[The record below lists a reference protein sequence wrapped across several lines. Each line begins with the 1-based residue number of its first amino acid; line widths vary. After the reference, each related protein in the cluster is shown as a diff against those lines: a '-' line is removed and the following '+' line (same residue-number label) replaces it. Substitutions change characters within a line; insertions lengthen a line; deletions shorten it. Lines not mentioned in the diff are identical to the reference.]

1 MTDLTASNPR
11 EPNADEADGDPQGVT
26 PQGATEGAPAVED
39 SSKSI
44 ESELV
49 LTLQRFLRDQGEAYS
64 EAAIRDLPATPSTA
78 FSPAEM
84 VSVLREIGYVAS
96 FGRISVNNLSQ
107 SHCPMIGFWED
118 GSAFILT
125 EIKPDGTVKYAS
137 TENKLKIKKMS
148 KDQFRQSFPVTLFW
162 RVVTATLRPSRASAG
177 SIPLLHRANGFTY
190 R

>member
-1 MTDLTASNPR
+1 MYDSAESQSTTEENTPVG
-11 EPNADEADGDPQGVT
+11 NAT
-26 PQGATEGAPAVED
+26 NST
-39 SSKSI
+39 

-64 EAAIRDLPATPSTA
+64 EAAIRDLPATPSAT

-96 FGRISVNNLSQ
+96 FGQYLANNLSQ

-148 KDQFRQSFPVTLFW
+148 KDQF
-162 RVVTATLRPSRASAG
+162 SAKFSG
-177 SIPLLHRANGFTY
+177 HLILARRDSNCRS
-190 R
+190 